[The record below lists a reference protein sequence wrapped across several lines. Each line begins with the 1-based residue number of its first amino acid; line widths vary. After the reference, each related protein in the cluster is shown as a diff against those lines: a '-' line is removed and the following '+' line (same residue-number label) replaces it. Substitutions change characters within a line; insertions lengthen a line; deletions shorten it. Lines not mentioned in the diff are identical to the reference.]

1 MRGYRAAPAWVEWCN
16 KTARRSTTED
26 VRVLATSVVAAL
38 AFLVASAGSA
48 LGATRSPSL
57 TVHDSAYGRIL
68 FDGRSYALYA
78 FKRDD
83 RGRSNCGGACARRW
97 PPYIVKRAPSA
108 GGGVTAS
115 RIGTIR
121 RADGSLQ
128 ATYAGKP
135 LYRYV
140 GDRRPLQVL
149 CQNVR
154 EFGGLWQVVRPSGR
168 LVR

>member
-1 MRGYRAAPAWVEWCN
+1 M
-16 KTARRSTTED
+16 S
-26 VRVLATSVVAAL
+26 VLAAL
-38 AFLVASAGSA
+38 AFLVASAASA
-48 LGATRSPSL
+48 FGVARSPSL
-57 TVHDSAYGRIL
+57 TVHSSAYGRIL
-68 FDGRSYALYA
+68 FDGRPYALYA
-78 FKRDD
+78 FTRDHP
-83 RGRSNCGGACARRW
+83 GRSNCGGTCARRW

-108 GGGVTAS
+108 GPGVKAS

-121 RADGSLQ
+121 RGDGSLQ

-149 CQNVR
+149 CQGVR
-154 EFGGLWQVVRPSGR
+154 EFGGLWLVVRPNGR

>member
-1 MRGYRAAPAWVEWCN
+1 M
-16 KTARRSTTED
+16 
-26 VRVLATSVVAAL
+26 SVVAAL

-48 LGATRSPSL
+48 LGVARSPRL
-57 TVHDSAYGRIL
+57 TVHSSAYGRIL
-68 FDGRSYALYA
+68 FDGRPYALYA
-78 FKRDD
+78 FTRDD
-83 RGRSNCGGACARRW
+83 PGRSNCGGTCARRW

-108 GGGVTAS
+108 GPGVKAS

-121 RADGSLQ
+121 RGDGSLQ

-149 CQNVR
+149 CQGVR
-154 EFGGLWQVVRPSGR
+154 EFGGLWLVVRPNGR